1 MSIEYDA
8 HRMPSRRTF
17 LAALGATTL
26 AGCSATA
33 PTPDDPPQSGVDEL
47 PDPDGH
53 IYGAN
58 GDWSSFGCNA
68 GNTRAVG
75 DGKAPTAGVTER
87 WRVEVPQMLGGEPI
101 AVGGHVY
108 LLGPGGLRVFDAAD
122 GNELWRNSEVDTTPL
137 VRDGTLYAGVNDRL
151 VALDAETGDPKWE
164 RTLAE
169 RGSVRAPSTYA
180 GEWLY
185 VPAGE
190 TVYRLDA
197 ETGEAEWS
205 RRLFGP
211 LLESPAVYSGYYVA
225 VASEAGKLFLLTR
238 DGIGAGEWDLPSR
251 PRAPPTADTDG
262 VYCNCFDGHV
272 YGVVLENAPPGSID
286 WKAKVGWAEGGLA
299 IKKHL
304 YTTGTDGLT
313 AIDPDTG
320 ERQWQY
326 DTGDWR
332 HTAPALGR
340 DTLFVGGDALYAL
353 DPTPQSSPLS
363 DGPAVRFE
371 RTFHGRVGPGPTLDD
386 GVLYVVAQTGESS
399 YHLLA
404 ME

>member
-1 MSIEYDA
+1 
-8 HRMPSRRTF
+8 MPSRRTF
-17 LAALGATTL
+17 LAALGSTVF
-26 AGCSATA
+26 AGCSTTT
-33 PTPDDPPQSGVDEL
+33 PTPDDPPAPGVDEL
-47 PDPDGH
+47 PDPDRH

-68 GNTRAVG
+68 GNTRTVA
-75 DGKAPTAGVTER
+75 DGKAPTDGVTER
-87 WRVEVPQMLGGEPI
+87 WRVEVPQLLGREPI
-101 AVGGHVY
+101 AVGGRVY
-108 LLGPGGLRVFDAAD
+108 LLGPGGLRVFDAGD
-122 GNELWRNSEVDTTPL
+122 GSELWRNAEVETTPL
-137 VRDGTLYAGVNDRL
+137 VRDGTLYAGVDDRV
-151 VALDAETGDPKWE
+151 VALDAASGEPKWE

-169 RGSVRAPSTYA
+169 RGSVRAPTTYG

-190 TVYRLDA
+190 TLHRIDA
-197 ETGEAEWS
+197 ATGEVDWS
-205 RRLFGP
+205 RRLFGS

-225 VASEAGKLFLLTR
+225 VASEAGKLFVLTR
-238 DGIGAGEWDLPSR
+238 DGVGAGEWDLQSR

-262 VYCNCFDGHV
+262 VYVDCTDGHI
-272 YGVVLENAPPGSID
+272 YGVVLENAHRRTVE
-286 WKAKVGWAEGGLA
+286 WKANVGWTEGGLA
-299 IKKHL
+299 VKERL
-304 YTTGTDGLT
+304 YAKGTRGLT
-313 AIDPDTG
+313 AVDPETG
-320 ERQWQY
+320 EQQWEY

-353 DPTPQSSPLS
+353 DPTPESSPLS

-371 RTFHGRVGPGPTLDD
+371 RSFHGRVGPGPTLDD

-399 YHLLA
+399 FHLLA